1 MMAAPQVPES
11 TAEGKLVIV
20 QQAEG
25 GPAAAGTG
33 DAETAGAAD
42 EAAMAID
49 GYDDDDEEED
59 GGAVPMRM
67 AAAEEGAAALAAA
80 SEADEAE
87 YTRLRTSAEV
97 GIGVCAIAY
106 AYLHH
111 LPPP

>member
-33 DAETAGAAD
+33 DAETAGAD

-49 GYDDDDEEED
+49 GYDDDDDEEED

-87 YTRLRTSAEV
+87 YMRLRTSAEV

-106 AYLHH
+106 AY
-111 LPPP
+111 